1 MWMDT
6 ATNVRSKDRV
16 IALEVID
23 GMKAKSSTGLLD
35 TRLFTGEQQ
44 LHLKMDP
51 QTCFWS
57 FQYSNNGV
65 LPEPLKCQFTGFKA
79 ALKFAEEYFKNRNI
93 KITEIKD

>member
-6 ATNVRSKDRV
+6 ATNVRSNDRV
-16 IALEVID
+16 LALEVID

-65 LPEPLKCQFTGFKA
+65 IPEPLRCKFTGFKA
-79 ALKFAEEYFKNRNI
+79 AMKYAEDYFKRRNI
-93 KITEIKD
+93 KITEIRD